1 MTERPDQDPIT
12 STRSP
17 RVRKV
22 AALTG
27 RSARRKQDRFR
38 VEGPPAIPSLLTP
51 RPDPAQE
58 LFLPA
63 RCTNDHPELSRLA
76 DAAAVPAREVCEQH
90 VRAMLREGT
99 TTAQE

>member
-1 MTERPDQDPIT
+1 RTSTRRQPDIAQYDAMTERPDQDPIT

-38 VEGPPAIPSLLTP
+38 VEGPQAIRSLLTH
-51 RPDPAQE
+51 RPDLAQE
-58 LFLPA
+58 LFLTA
-63 RCTNDHPELSRLA
+63 RRTSDHPEASRLRG
-76 DAAAVPAREVCEQH
+76 AAAGAVQGGA
-90 VRAMLREGT
+90 
-99 TTAQE
+99 